1 MSQRNRLNLK
11 DLVGLRK
18 PLIQTPVSEREAGA
32 APAKEAEAAHF
43 EERQPIEVPS
53 EVPPTV
59 PPKIL
64 EQRREKRRLVA
75 QSFKLPAELD
85 QRWSELAAYNQI
97 TKTGILLEAL
107 ETFLDRLPHPPPKAS
122 R

>member
-11 DLVGLRK
+11 DLAGLRK
-18 PLIQTPVSEREAGA
+18 PLIQSSVSEREAGA
-32 APAKEAEAAHF
+32 APAKEAEGAHF
-43 EERQPIEVPS
+43 EEQPIEVPS

-85 QRWSELAAYNQI
+85 QRWSELAAYNKI

-107 ETFLDRLPHPPPKAS
+107 ETFLDRLPHPPPKVS